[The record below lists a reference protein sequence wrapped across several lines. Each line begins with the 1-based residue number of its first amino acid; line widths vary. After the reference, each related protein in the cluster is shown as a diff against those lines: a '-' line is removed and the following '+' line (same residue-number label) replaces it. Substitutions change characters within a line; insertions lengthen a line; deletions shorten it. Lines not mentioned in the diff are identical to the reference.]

1 MNLPAYLKSVGY
13 IEVPFTV
20 TRVNHIVVHAK
31 VNGEDVVLIV
41 DTGASRTCIAESCA
55 DRLGLT
61 SGTVEP
67 VAASLA
73 LPKKT
78 KAWSKLESLDI
89 GSLHMTDFETWIVDF
104 SYINML
110 VEMKGEELC
119 DGVLGTDIL
128 TRKSAVIDY
137 KGRNLYLLMLPR
149 RHRTSCRIGARAAC
163 SSTCYP
169 VATALGSDSLLLA
182 APS

>member
-13 IEVPFTV
+13 IEVPVTI
-20 TRVNHIVVHAK
+20 TRVNHIVVHAR
-31 VNGEDVVLIV
+31 VNGGDVVLIV

-55 DRLGLT
+55 ERLGLT
-61 SGTVEP
+61 SGRVEK
-67 VAASLA
+67 VEVSFA

-78 KAWSKLESLDI
+78 KALSKLESLDI
-89 GSLHMTDFETWIVDF
+89 GSLHLTNFETWIVDF

-128 TRKSAVIDY
+128 ARKSAVIDY
-137 KGRNLYLLMLPR
+137 KGHNLYLK
-149 RHRTSCRIGARAAC
+149 
-163 SSTCYP
+163 
-169 VATALGSDSLLLA
+169 VA
-182 APS
+182 